1 MVNPYSQWLF
11 LLTDSQSDTSIFLP
25 TIDDGQNVSFMF
37 NLTDSDILNATASS
51 PQRQSNNLTC
61 YATNLLDT
69 YIKALHQVIRAEEAR
84 YFQTTEDDWK
94 RSKPR
99 PGDRSNEVYKTLKV
113 CNYITEYFF
122 FDAIAHVSI
131 FQ

>member
-37 NLTDSDILNATASS
+37 NISDYDMGNTNSS
-51 PQRQSNNLTC
+51 SKRQPSNLTC
-61 YATNLLDT
+61 YANSILDT
-69 YIKALHQVIRAEEAR
+69 YITALHQVIRAEETR
-84 YFQTTEDDWK
+84 YFQTTEEDWK

-113 CNYITEYFF
+113 SSLMLVVILFF
-122 FDAIAHVSI
+122 L
-131 FQ
+131 